1 MSPRIAHVALIG
13 CGRVSG
19 HHCRSIARAS
29 NARLVAVCDLELTK
43 AEAYAEEFGVPAYAD
58 YRDMLI
64 RHPEINVVA
73 VITPSGMHYEHSLEI
88 LQEFG
93 RSVVVEKPT
102 FMNVSELDE
111 VYDTAESLGLAV
123 FPVFQNR
130 HNSAVWRVKRGLENG
145 ELGQVRVAS
154 VRVRWCRPQNYYDLA
169 PWRGTFA
176 LDGGCLTNQGI
187 HHIDLLRFFGGEI
200 SRVFARMRTLGADI
214 EVEDTVVAALEFQSG
229 ALGNVEI
236 TTAARFDDF
245 EASLSL
251 VCERGLAQIGGK
263 AVNEL
268 QVYTPVPGDCQD
280 YSEDFTGSVYG
291 NGHHV
296 FYEEVGEYFAS
307 GAAFSVT
314 RQDNRNTIA
323 LLNAFYVS
331 DELRTWVDPFRC
343 QDSVRLG
350 TADEV
355 LANLYRTPRL
365 ACPDEKS
372 L

>member
-1 MSPRIAHVALIG
+1 MA
-13 CGRVSG
+13 
-19 HHCRSIARAS
+19 
-29 NARLVAVCDLELTK
+29 AVCDLERYK
-43 AEAYAEEFGVPAYAD
+43 AEAYAEEFGVPAYTD
-58 YRDMLI
+58 YREMLV

-88 LQEFG
+88 LREFG

-111 VYDTAESLGLAV
+111 VYDTAESLGLSV

-130 HNSAVWRVKRGLENG
+130 HNRAVWRVKRGLENG
-145 ELGQVRVAS
+145 ELGEVRVAS
-154 VRVRWCRPQNYYDLA
+154 VRVRWCRPQSYYDLA

-176 LDGGCLTNQGI
+176 MDGGCLTNQGI
-187 HHIDLLRFFGGEI
+187 HHIDLMRFFGGEI
-200 SRVFARMRTLGADI
+200 DRVSTRMGTLGAQI
-214 EVEDTVVAALEFQSG
+214 EVEDTTVAALEFKSG
-229 ALGNVEI
+229 ALGNIEI

-251 VCERGLAQIGGK
+251 VCEKGLAQIGGK

-268 QVYTPVPGDCQD
+268 QVYTPAPEECEA

-291 NGHHV
+291 NGHQV
-296 FYEEVGEYFAS
+296 FYEEVGAFYEK
-307 GAAFSVT
+307 GAAFSVS

-331 DELRTWVDPFRC
+331 DETGSWVDPFHC
-343 QDSVRLG
+343 PDSRRLG
-350 TADEV
+350 MSDEALAD
-355 LANLYRTPRL
+355 LYRTPGMARS
-365 ACPDEKS
+365 S
-372 L
+372 LDSL